1 MHIFLGIKTH
11 MDPILSNI
19 VNLIIG
25 MSLILKTQLTLIA
38 INLMQHAH
46 DLTAPEHTFPVVHC
60 LVGIVFSARAV
71 MVKFLLGSIHEH
83 D

>member
-1 MHIFLGIKTH
+1 
-11 MDPILSNI
+11 MDPIISNI

-25 MSLILKTQLTLIA
+25 VSLILKTQLTLIA

-46 DLTAPEHTFPVVHC
+46 DLTAPEHTSPVVHC
-60 LVGIVFSARAV
+60 LVGMVFSARAV
-71 MVKFLLGSIHEH
+71 TLKFLLGSIHLQ